1 MLESL
6 TKNFSGIIDKIK
18 GRKVVSESDLKETL
32 RDIRRALLEA
42 DVSLLVAK
50 DFIKKIQEE
59 AIGKEVIKNI
69 NPGQMIVKIVNDK
82 LLELLGGDTSE
93 INLEQKPTIILML
106 GLQGCGKTT
115 TSAKLAL
122 RLKNKY
128 QKEVLLVSLDTYRP
142 AAQDQLEILGKKVG
156 IDTLEIIDGQTPT
169 EIAKRAMKEKE
180 AYDVII
186 FDTAG
191 RLHIDEKL
199 MGELKEIKNIIK
211 STETLLVADALT
223 GQDAA
228 NMAKEFNEKIGISGI
243 ILTKVDGDGRGGSAL
258 SMRMVSNCPIKFIG
272 VGEKLTALEEFYPDR
287 IASRILDM
295 GDIVSFVEKAQEVV
309 NEEEAKK
316 LEEKLKK
323 GTFDLD
329 DLAKQ
334 LKNLKRLG
342 GIGSML
348 SFLPGAGKL
357 KTFIGQKGFNENE
370 IYKQESIIMSMT
382 PAERSKPEI
391 LNSSRKFRI
400 VRGSGTSIQEVN
412 SLLKKFKQMKKMM
425 DMVGSMDKSQ
435 IKNMMGQLG
444 SFKDSD
450 FEN

>member
-6 TKNFSGIIDKIK
+6 TKNFSGIIDKIRGK
-18 GRKVVSESDLKETL
+18 KLISESDFKETL

-42 DVSLLVAK
+42 DVSLQVAK
-50 DFIKKIQEE
+50 DFINQVREE
-59 AIGKEVIKNI
+59 AIGKQVIKNV
-69 NPGQMIVKIVNDK
+69 NSGQMIVKIVNDK

-93 INLEQKPTIILML
+93 LNINNKHSTILML

-115 TSAKLAL
+115 TTAKLAL

-128 QKEVLLVSLDTYRP
+128 KKEVLMVSLDTYRP
-142 AAQDQLEILGKKVG
+142 AAQDQLEILGKKIGV
-156 IDTLEIIDGQTPT
+156 DTLEIIDGQTPIKIT
-169 EIAKRAMKEKE
+169 KRAIKEIE

-199 MGELKEIKNIIK
+199 MDELKSIKKIINP
-211 STETLLVADALT
+211 SESLLVADALT
-223 GQDAA
+223 GQEAA
-228 NMAKEFNEKIGISGI
+228 NIAKEFNEQIGITGI

-258 SMRMVSNCPIKFIG
+258 SMRMVSGKPIKYIG
-272 VGEKLTALEEFYPDR
+272 VGEKLTALEEFHPDR

-309 NEEEAKK
+309 DEEEAKK
-316 LEEKLKK
+316 LEDKLKK

-357 KTFIGQKGFNENE
+357 KTFMQQKGFEEKE

-382 PAERSKPEI
+382 PQERSKPDI

-400 VRGSGTSIQEVN
+400 ARGSGTSIQEVN

-425 DMVGSMDKSQ
+425 DTVGKMDKSQ
-435 IKNMMGQLG
+435 IKNIMNQLG
-444 SFKDSD
+444 GKF
-450 FEN
+450 